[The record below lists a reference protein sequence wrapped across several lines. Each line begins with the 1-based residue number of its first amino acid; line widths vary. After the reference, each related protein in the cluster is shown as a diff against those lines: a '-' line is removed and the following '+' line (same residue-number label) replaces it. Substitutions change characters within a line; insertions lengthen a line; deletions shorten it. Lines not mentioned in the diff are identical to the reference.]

1 MSAVSFRDLR
11 VWNRA
16 MDLAESIYRLTIAF
30 PRSEQ
35 YGLVSQLRRAS
46 VSISANIAEGNGR
59 GSRADYSRFVS
70 IALGSAREVDSLLQ
84 LSIRVGLT
92 KAESARESI
101 QILEET
107 CRMLNRLRQSLEVG
121 S

>member
-35 YGLVSQLRRAS
+35 YGLVSQLRRA
-46 VSISANIAEGNGR
+46 
-59 GSRADYSRFVS
+59 
-70 IALGSAREVDSLLQ
+70 
-84 LSIRVGLT
+84 
-92 KAESARESI
+92 
-101 QILEET
+101 
-107 CRMLNRLRQSLEVG
+107 
-121 S
+121 